1 MLNILRGECKICS
14 ALKAYV
20 PLFKCGGAGISDVCS
35 LEERDFYAAIKSI
48 ECG

>member
-1 MLNILRGECKICS
+1 MCRCLNAAAR
-14 ALKAYV
+14 
-20 PLFKCGGAGISDVCS
+20 GISDVCS